1 MGIDTIIFK
10 DCAAEL
16 APIFTNLFNSCL
28 ETSSIPD
35 EWKIAHL
42 TPCFKGKGS
51 KSDVNNYRPISV
63 LSPLSKVF
71 ESLIAVRITNYFEK
85 NNLLFNS
92 QFGFRK
98 GLSCEL
104 ALNTF
109 ISKVRRSLDNT
120 KFGMASFLDL
130 SKAFDTINH
139 LILLTKLKFYN
150 FDYQSYILMEN
161 YLSIRTMMVNVNGT
175 FSFSKIDR

>member
-1 MGIDTIIFK
+1 M
-10 DCAAEL
+10 
-16 APIFTNLFNSCL
+16 
-28 ETSSIPD
+28 
-35 EWKIAHL
+35 
-42 TPCFKGKGS
+42 TPCYKGKGK

-71 ESLIAVRITNYFEK
+71 ESLIAVRMTNYFED

-109 ISKVRRSLDNT
+109 VTRVRNALKN
-120 KFGMASFLDL
+120 KNYGLASFLDL

-139 LILLTKLKFYN
+139 IILLTKLKFYN
-150 FDYQSYILMEN
+150 FDNKSYALLEN
-161 YLSIRTMMVNVNGT
+161 CLSNRTMLVNVNGT
-175 FSFSKIDR
+175 FSKSEKLTVGVPQGSILGPLLFIIFLNDLCALS